1 MDNKIKILATGDWH
15 SCSETKNQNKLR
27 HSLDQMV
34 DYLSKNPTDYLVH
47 SGDMYEKLLMFKGN
61 GGVDLVFEY
70 LRKMARFVK
79 YVVIVKGN
87 EFHDPTG
94 SISLLHKLEPN
105 ILAYEQPVIL
115 GFFKEKEETT
125 YLDLLRS
132 DYQKIAQ
139 ESLQPEII
147 INMVPYPTKQA
158 FITDQSIDVNNQ
170 NFGEVFDNLMIAL
183 GMVNNKFSCAKVM
196 GFHGNVQGARLS
208 NGQTLGQQ
216 DLIISPQS
224 LLKAACN
231 YYALSHVHMWQEILW
246 NMIYSG
252 NTGNRNWG
260 ETEQKSFQVVKF
272 EDGQMEIE
280 RVLLKGT
287 RPMIEVKAEF
297 KNGKL
302 VYDTEIP
309 ENAEVRVRC
318 KITED
323 ETNLLTDEKIEELT
337 KQLGAD
343 KEVRFDPE
351 VVPTQRESR
360 SEIIMDAKTLEDEVA
375 EYARITGYEV
385 TKSILS
391 KIDII
396 KQKAAETATV
406 EE

>member
-1 MDNKIKILATGDWH
+1 MIKILATGDWH
-15 SCSETKNQNKLR
+15 VDADSKNQKLK
-27 HSLDQMV
+27 HSLDQIV
-34 DYLSKNPTDYLVH
+34 DYLTNNKIDYFIH
-47 SGDMYEKLLMFKGN
+47 SGDMYDTPRMFKEGS
-61 GGVDLVFEY
+61 GVELVFEY
-70 LRKMARFVK
+70 LRKISKLVK
-79 YVVIVKGN
+79 YMVITRGN
-87 EFHDPTG
+87 AFHDAAS
-94 SISLLHKLEPN
+94 SISLLHKIELN
-105 ILAYEQPVIL
+105 VLAFENPVIL
-115 GFFKEKEETT
+115 GFFKEREETT

-170 NFGEVFDNLMIAL
+170 NFGEVFDNLMMAL
-183 GMVNNKFSCAKVM
+183 GMINNKFSCAKIM

-216 DLIISPQS
+216 DLIISPHS
-224 LLKAACN
+224 LQKANCD
-231 YYALSHVHMWQEILW
+231 YYALSHIHLWQEILP

-252 NTGNRNWG
+252 SIHNKNWG

-272 EDGQMEIE
+272 EGGQMEIE
-280 RVLLKGT
+280 RVMLKGT

-297 KNGKL
+297 KDGKL
-302 VYDTEIP
+302 VYDTDIP

-343 KEVRFDPE
+343 KEVRFDTE

-360 SEIIMDAKTLEDEVA
+360 SEIIMDAKTLEDEVT
-375 EYARITGYEV
+375 EYARITGYDI

-391 KIDII
+391 KIDVV
-396 KQKAAETATV
+396 KQKAAEAVTV

>member
-1 MDNKIKILATGDWH
+1 MLKILSTGDWH
-15 SCSETKNQNKLR
+15 SYSETKNQNKLR
-27 HSLDQMV
+27 CSLDQMV
-34 DYLSKNPTDYLVH
+34 DYLSKNKIDYLVH
-47 SGDMYEKLLMFKGN
+47 SGDMYEKLLMFKAN
-61 GGVDLVFEY
+61 SGVDLVFEY
-70 LRKMARFVK
+70 LRKIARFVK

-94 SISLLHKLEPN
+94 GISLLHKIEPN
-105 ILAYEQPVIL
+105 ILAFENPVIL
-115 GFFKEKEETT
+115 GFFKEGKETT

-147 INMVPYPTKQA
+147 INMIPYPTKQA

-183 GMVNNKFSCAKVM
+183 GMINNKFSCAKVM

-216 DLIISPQS
+216 DLIISPHS
-224 LLKAACN
+224 LQKANCD
-231 YYALSHVHMWQEILW
+231 YYALSHIHLWQEILP

-252 NTGNRNWG
+252 SIHNKNWG

-272 EDGQMEIE
+272 ENGEMQIE
-280 RVLLKGT
+280 RVMLKGT

-297 KNGKL
+297 KDGKL

-343 KEVRFDPE
+343 KEIRFDRE

-360 SEIIMDAKTLEDEVA
+360 SEIIMDATTLEQEVT
-375 EYARITGYEV
+375 EYARITGYDI

-391 KIDII
+391 KIDIV
-396 KQKAAETATV
+396 KQKAQETVTV

>member
-1 MDNKIKILATGDWH
+1 MLKILATGDWH
-15 SCSETKNQNKLR
+15 SYSEAKNQNKLR
-27 HSLDQMV
+27 CSLDQIV
-34 DYLSKNPTDYLVH
+34 DYLSKNPTDYLIH
-47 SGDMYEKLLMFKGN
+47 SGDMYEKLLMFKAN
-61 GGVDLVFEY
+61 SGVDLVFEY
-70 LRKMARFVK
+70 LRKIARFVK

-94 SISLLHKLEPN
+94 GISLLHKIEPN
-105 ILAYEQPVIL
+105 VLAFENPVIL

-183 GMVNNKFSCAKVM
+183 GMINNKFSCAKVM
-196 GFHGNVQGARLS
+196 GFHGNIQGCRLS
-208 NGQTLGQQ
+208 NGQTLQQ
-216 DLIISPQS
+216 DLIISPHS
-224 LLKAACN
+224 LQKANCD
-231 YYALSHVHMWQEILW
+231 YYALSHIHLWQEILP

-252 NTGNRNWG
+252 SLHNKNWG
-260 ETEQKSFQVVKF
+260 ETEQKSFQIVKF
-272 EDGQMEIE
+272 ENGQMEIE
-280 RVLLKGT
+280 RVMLKGT

-297 KNGKL
+297 KDGKL
-302 VYDTEIP
+302 IYDMEIP

-343 KEVRFDPE
+343 KEIRFDKE
-351 VVPTQRESR
+351 VVPIQRESR

-391 KIDII
+391 KIDVV
-396 KQKAAETATV
+396 KQKAAEAVTV